1 MLVEKE
7 ERCHRTWTTASAR
20 EITKYQEPQ
29 QKLESIDGCN
39 CVQSVAHKTQ
49 AHVLINEPQQMILVL
64 SEVGGKHNGYAGY
77 YVCWKG
83 QQLLFRFDFIYVDGF
98 AFCIQRAIDLHVHA
112 HELLCEF
119 LVIEMVDMLPRG

>member
-1 MLVEKE
+1 MSSHLD
-7 ERCHRTWTTASAR
+7 HRKCAR
-20 EITKYQEPQ
+20 DNQVSGAAAEVGINRWLQLPF
-29 QKLESIDGCN
+29 
-39 CVQSVAHKTQ
+39 QSVAHKTQ